1 MPVERRSLQ
10 AAAAALLLVA
20 ATAAAAPPLQFDH
33 DDPLFRLLT
42 AAPQQRFAVAAE
54 IVLDPETIATDAIRQ
69 RVAVAPF
76 KYLFRASKTAQ
87 AALDFVLLKRDGGAV
102 PSLPEPETS
111 LPPNVLLVSV
121 AGLRADAVGAH
132 GEARP
137 TTPRLDAFAA
147 EGALFTDV
155 SAPSSWG
162 LPGNASLLT
171 GQYPSRHGLESAG
184 APRETRLERSATTL
198 AEALGA
204 GGYDTAAI
212 VADRDLAPIRGVG
225 DGFELF
231 LQRPAGA
238 VEIAGLARLWLDWR
252 AFHVSRG
259 LEAPT
264 FFLFLQLNDPGS
276 GAAPDARYAALF
288 PPRADS
294 PRAAAEAAYAAAV
307 HAVDDQIG
315 VVLDALAGHGLADRT
330 LVVLTSS
337 HGLEVQEDGSR
348 AWGTALDPAQIRV
361 PLLLR
366 LPATV
371 AAGQRIDAPV
381 SLVDVLPTLLSWTG
395 RPPLAAA
402 DGVALAAIVRAPGQE
417 SAPPLAER
425 ALFAELGPADR
436 DWEKPFH
443 ERAIRADGWRLTVR
457 RDADGTNVRRLFRA
471 GAGAGADAG
480 AVRDPAA
487 DADARAQLARLEE
500 QLRRY
505 MDAAPQRTP
514 LPTPAPPATD
524 HDHP

>member
-20 ATAAAAPPLQFDH
+20 ATAAAAPQLQFDH

-54 IVLDPETIATDAIRQ
+54 IVLDPETIATDEIRQ

-102 PSLPEPETS
+102 PPPPEPETS
-111 LPPNVLLVSV
+111 LPPNVLLISV
-121 AGLRADAVGAH
+121 AGLRADAVGAY
-132 GEARP
+132 GATRP
-137 TTPRLDAFAA
+137 TTPRLDALAA
-147 EGALFTDV
+147 EGAAFADA
-155 SAPSSWG
+155 SAPSSWS

-171 GQYPSRHGLESAG
+171 GQYPSRHGLESIG
-184 APRETRLERSATTL
+184 AARETRLDRAATTL
-198 AEALGA
+198 AEALVA
-204 GGYDTAAI
+204 GGYDTAAL
-212 VADRDLAPIRGVG
+212 VADRDLAPLRGVG

-238 VEIAGLARLWLDWR
+238 VEMATLARLWLDWR
-252 AFHVSRG
+252 AFHVGRG
-259 LEAPT
+259 LEAPS

-276 GAAPDARYAALF
+276 GGAPDARYAALF
-288 PPRADS
+288 PPRDAS

-307 HAVDDQIG
+307 RAVDDQIG
-315 VVLDALAGHGLADRT
+315 VVLDALAGHGVADRT
-330 LVVLTSS
+330 LVVVTSS
-337 HGLEVQEDGSR
+337 HGLDFGEDGSR
-348 AWGTALDPAQIRV
+348 VWGTALDAAQVQV

-371 AAGQRIDAPV
+371 AAGQKVDAPV
-381 SLVDVLPTLLSWTG
+381 SLVDLAPTVLSWTG

-402 DGVALAAIVRAPGQE
+402 DGVDLSAIVRAPGE
-417 SAPPLAER
+417 ASAPALPDR
-425 ALFAELGPADR
+425 ALFAELGPAER

-443 ERAIRADGWRLTVR
+443 ERAVRSGAWRLTVR
-457 RDADGTNVRRLFRA
+457 RNADGTNVRRLFRA
-471 GAGAGADAG
+471 GTDLAE
-480 AVRDPAA
+480 VRDP
-487 DADARAQLARLEE
+487 DADPEARARLAELEE
-500 QLRRY
+500 QLRRF
-505 MDAAPQRTP
+505 MEAAPQRTP
-514 LPTPAPPATD
+514 LPTPAPPTTD